1 MSRLSYFFKRLFK
14 MDWKA
19 MWKTAGLL
27 HERSGKSRIWL
38 LCDMLRCAVKYN
50 AGYVDYKIAQMYKL
64 NDAQRKT
71 VITRGISNSIVRRM
85 NDKAYWHFFDD
96 KTQFNELFK
105 EWIPRKWLLINAD
118 TPLDKL
124 EDMMTLP
131 ALIGK
136 PLEGSSGQGI
146 LKFTPEDWKG
156 GAKAFHQLLMDK
168 NIGILEEIVVQ
179 HPEMARMCPTS
190 VNTCRIATLLGDKKQ
205 GIVYAFL
212 RIGNGKVMDNV
223 DCGGMAARIDLE
235 SGKLLTVGA
244 DKAGNTYTKHPITGT
259 DIIGFTIPYWKRRR
273 RCALTPRRKY
283 RKCALSRGTSPSRRT
298 ARRSLKATASPA
310 MLYHSLPRITRTV
323 SVSCRNSANSSTCD
337 LLAGGADASPAFL
350 HLFDDFL
357 RSSSLF
363 QQDFSDEKANFYF
376 RYLGGL
382 LRRLDF
388 IRWRDDRGTAAQRW
402 LAILQATAR
411 LDAGRCEQCG
421 TSGSRFTP

>member
-27 HERSGKSRIWL
+27 HERSGKSRVWL

-64 NDAQRKT
+64 NDEQRKT
-71 VITRGISNSIVRRM
+71 VITRGISNDIVRRM

-156 GAKAFHQLLMDK
+156 DAKAFHQLLMDK

-259 DIIGFTIPYWKRRR
+259 DIIGFTIPYWEEAKKM
-273 RCALTPRRKY
+273 CL
-283 RKCALSRGTSPSRRT
+283 
-298 ARRSLKATASPA
+298 
-310 MLYHSLPRITRTV
+310 
-323 SVSCRNSANSSTCD
+323 
-337 LLAGGADASPAFL
+337 
-350 HLFDDFL
+350 
-357 RSSSLF
+357 
-363 QQDFSDEKANFYF
+363 E
-376 RYLGGL
+376 
-382 LRRLDF
+382 
-388 IRWRDDRGTAAQRW
+388 AAQKVPQMRFIAW
-402 LAILQATAR
+402 DVAI
-411 LDAGRCEQCG
+411 
-421 TSGSRFTP
+421 TPNGPTFIEGNSFPSHAVPQFAAHYPDGIGILPEFRKFIDV